1 MSGACNKSARLIG
14 WVMIIQT
21 WVQTRNRINTL
32 EALLKQA
39 IADKKKIHS
48 QYMVMKSQLAKANS
62 RRDKLQNEI
71 EKYMRSF
78 PYHSLTESVKRK
90 IEAGEL

>member
-1 MSGACNKSARLIG
+1 
-14 WVMIIQT
+14 MIIKK
-21 WVQTRNRINTL
+21 WMQTRNRINTL
-32 EALLKQA
+32 EDLLRQS
-39 IADKKKIHS
+39 IADKKRIHS

-62 RRDKLQNEI
+62 RRDKLRNEI

-78 PYHSLTESVKRK
+78 PNHSLTESVKRK